1 MKNTYKL
8 DLVWYASNGG
18 HGDEYAGTLDVS
30 ADNCA
35 NWQDV
40 TLAYKRQDMD
50 AVTRSFSTSFDFVKD
65 AYEVVERLYFIWNGI
80 DAIEGEHLTGRQ
92 AGDYCRVEL
101 RLLQEDWTYP
111 QAADYKCD
119 LDFTSTKF
127 TRGKVSISAI
137 DNSLAALLKKVGGT
151 TYTLTPFNEQERIE
165 RHVNYD
171 GLRPMERYY
180 LDIDIPTGSA
190 GDYTP
195 TAKSFKVT
203 FNGSNEEEFTS
214 SRTYGMR
221 AVQIGG
227 VTIYVDSEAHNIR
240 RVLPSWERWVF
251 DFATATRQITLGTKS
266 GVNIRA
272 IFTWVYGAS
281 SQLSV
286 VLSQRR
292 YVNGAWQTINSVT
305 DTGVFIENA
314 GTRKVV
320 NYELEAYNWTLHSGD
335 ILDLQFNGTCTDY
348 GLISDEYDAMIYLTA
363 ANAKSRQVIDIAA
376 LTPYTLADALSFRIT
391 GRYGANAAIRVSDSG
406 GFANILANTYIFSA
420 GWFNG
425 GSQSTVAEFNVSY
438 NDFVNWM
445 ATTFDYVPQLTD
457 GGTAD
462 SSYITFVP
470 RLSVFTQTTLASAGE
485 DDVAEFKLSTKNN
498 LIYSSVVAGYEKQ
511 SYDAKEAASGG
522 FNVPVAYEVNA
533 PVTTDRQLKIQN
545 TWRADTYGLEQLIDD
560 FDADSTESGDI
571 FFLHCTP
578 YVVPIVDDRWGN
590 NNPYWPLIPSTNNYE
605 SVYYV
610 PDRSITITS
619 IDEHD
624 TRLDRYV
631 NAAFSPHAIAA
642 ANAFRIMPS
651 IGTPVDARLQYTSQE
666 GGDVNL
672 SLNGVSVQDDVT
684 FDRED
689 QYDVCPRPIEV
700 TFTTNVSLL
709 SALLQNKAGIIQV
722 TYGGYIYRGWLMDAK
737 FHILHAQQVDV
748 TLLINTIE
756 KL

>member
-8 DLVWYASNGG
+8 DLVWYARNGG
-18 HGDEYAGTLDVS
+18 HGDEYEGTLDVS

-65 AYEVVERLYFIWNGI
+65 AYEVVERLYFIWSGI

-111 QAADYKCD
+111 QEADYKCD

-203 FNGSNEEEFTS
+203 FNGSNEDEFTS

-221 AVQIGG
+221 AVQIGN

-251 DFATATRQITLGTKS
+251 DFATATRQITLGNKS
-266 GVNIRA
+266 DVNIRA
-272 IFTWVYGAS
+272 VFTWVYGAAT
-281 SQLSV
+281 QLSV

-292 YVNGAWQTINSVT
+292 YVGGAWQTKNSVT
-305 DTGVFIENA
+305 NNGIFVENA

-320 NYELEAYNWTLHSGD
+320 NYELKAYGWTLQSGD
-335 ILDLQFNGTCTDY
+335 ILDLQFNGTCTDF

-363 ANAKSRQVIDIAA
+363 ANASSRQVIDIAA

-391 GRYGANAAIRVSDSG
+391 GRYGEDAAIRVSDSG

-470 RLSVFTQTTLASAGE
+470 RLSVFTQDTLASAGE
-485 DDVAEFKLSTKNN
+485 DDVAEFKISTKNN

-522 FNVPVAYEVNA
+522 FNVPVTYEVNA

-590 NNPYWPLIPSTNNYE
+590 NNPYWPLIPSTNDYQ

-610 PDRSITITS
+610 PDRSIPITS

-624 TRLDRYV
+624 ARLDRYV
-631 NAAFSPHAIAA
+631 NAAFAPHAIAA

-672 SLNGVSVQDDVT
+672 SLNGVSVQADVT
-684 FDRED
+684 FSRA
-689 QYDVCPRPIEV
+689 QYDVCPRPIEI
-700 TFTTNVSLL
+700 TFTTNVSSL
-709 SALLQNKAGIIQV
+709 SALPTNNAGIIQV